1 MKKLENLQRYINACE
16 YNMSIAEKEQE
27 KFIEEV
33 LSVYSNEIDGI
44 TNHLDM
50 YAYHLEGETYDYNGD
65 IKKIKSILINYKDNL
80 EMEIE
85 KGKNE
90 LELARLKQGSINVS
104 ANANNVNS
112 INISLTLEQAIENIH
127 KISDDILC
135 KEEKEEIEDKL
146 CGISEAV
153 KRDKGKAKDKIVAVL
168 KFVADKGADA
178 LVAILPY
185 LGQMAGIL

>member
-1 MKKLENLQRYINACE
+1 MKKLENLQKYINACE
-16 YNMSIAEKEQE
+16 DNIGITEDMQE

-44 TNHLDM
+44 THHLDM
-50 YAYHLEGETYDYNGD
+50 YGYRSEGEACDYNTD
-65 IKKIKSILINYKDNL
+65 IKKIKAILINYKDNL
-80 EMEIE
+80 EMEVE
-85 KGKNE
+85 KRESE
-90 LELARLKQGSINVS
+90 LELARLQQGNINVS
-104 ANANNVNS
+104 ANANNANS

-127 KISDDILC
+127 QISDDILR

-178 LVAILPY
+178 LIAILPY
-185 LGQMAGIL
+185 LGQMAGVL

>member
-1 MKKLENLQRYINACE
+1 MKKLENLQKYINACE
-16 YNMSIAEKEQE
+16 DNIGRVEEEQE

-33 LSVYSNEIDGI
+33 LSVYSNEINGI

-50 YAYHLEGETYDYNGD
+50 YGYPLDGETCDYNGD
-65 IKKIKSILINYKDNL
+65 IKKIKAILINYKDNL

-85 KGKNE
+85 KRKNE

-104 ANANNVNS
+104 ANANS

-127 KISDDILC
+127 QISDDILS
-135 KEEKEEIEDKL
+135 KGEKEEIEDKL

-153 KRDKGKAKDKIVAVL
+153 KRDKGKVKDKIVAVL

-178 LVAILPY
+178 LIAILPY

>member
-1 MKKLENLQRYINACE
+1 MKKLENLQKYINACE
-16 YNMSIAEKEQE
+16 DNIGINEEMQE

-44 TNHLDM
+44 THHLDM
-50 YAYHLEGETYDYNGD
+50 YGYHLEGEACDYNTD
-65 IKKIKSILINYKDNL
+65 IKKIKAILINYKDNL
-80 EMEIE
+80 EMEAE
-85 KGKNE
+85 KRESE
-90 LELARLKQGSINVS
+90 LELARLQQGNINVS
-104 ANANNVNS
+104 ANANNANS

-127 KISDDILC
+127 QISDDILR

-178 LVAILPY
+178 LIAILPY
-185 LGQMAGIL
+185 LGQMAGVL

>member
-1 MKKLENLQRYINACE
+1 MKKLENLQKYINACE
-16 YNMSIAEKEQE
+16 DNM
-27 KFIEEV
+27 
-33 LSVYSNEIDGI
+33 
-44 TNHLDM
+44 
-50 YAYHLEGETYDYNGD
+50 
-65 IKKIKSILINYKDNL
+65 
-80 EMEIE
+80 
-85 KGKNE
+85 
-90 LELARLKQGSINVS
+90 SINVS
-104 ANANNVNS
+104 ANANNANP
-112 INISLTLEQAIENIH
+112 INISLTLEQALENIR

-135 KEEKEEIEDKL
+135 KEEIEDKL

>member
-1 MKKLENLQRYINACE
+1 MKKLENLQKNINACE
-16 YNMSIAEKEQE
+16 DNMSIAEKEQA
-27 KFIEEV
+27 
-33 LSVYSNEIDGI
+33 L
-44 TNHLDM
+44 
-50 YAYHLEGETYDYNGD
+50 
-65 IKKIKSILINYKDNL
+65 
-80 EMEIE
+80 
-85 KGKNE
+85 
-90 LELARLKQGSINVS
+90 
-104 ANANNVNS
+104 
-112 INISLTLEQAIENIH
+112 ENIR